1 MSVFFHLKIKRMRF
15 LLLIVLIAFG
25 STILSAQD
33 NIKLTCPLDH
43 SLGREPKEAYAWD
56 PKDLKVIM
64 VSKVDTSVRSCI
76 TGTVS
81 NVAKSE
87 DGNYEVVIY
96 YKNYY
101 FWYVGV
107 SNPVVKKNQAV
118 TARQI
123 IGTYRPGTELEF
135 RMFKD
140 EATMDP
146 RQILECTILKA
157 D

>member
-1 MSVFFHLKIKRMRF
+1 MRTLI
-15 LLLIVLIAFG
+15 LLVLIAITPIFA
-25 STILSAQD
+25 TAQD
-33 NIKLTCPLDH
+33 NLKLTCPLDH

-64 VSKVDTSVRSCI
+64 VSKVDTSVRSCVDGI
-76 TGTVS
+76 VS

-87 DGNYEVVIY
+87 DGNYEIVIY

-123 IGTYRPGTELEF
+123 IGSYRPGTELEF

-146 RQILECTILKA
+146 RNMLECQILKSN
-157 D
+157 